1 MTVVDGQ
8 LTSVRRVVDTV
19 SDLNAAIMAKLGKVE
34 GVLEKLVDMNTRLER
49 RMDSM
54 EKEWMVSLLMG

>member
-1 MTVVDGQ
+1 M
-8 LTSVRRVVDTV
+8 RRVVDTL

-34 GVLEKLVDMNTRLER
+34 GVLERVVDMSLKLEG

-54 EKEWMVSLLMG
+54 QKELVVSLLGSKKLIFDCPY

>member
-1 MTVVDGQ
+1 
-8 LTSVRRVVDTV
+8 VRRIVNTV

-34 GVLEKLVDMNTRLER
+34 GVLERVVDMSLKLER

-54 EKEWMVSLLMG
+54 EKELMVSCQPSRKLIFDCPY

>member
-1 MTVVDGQ
+1 
-8 LTSVRRVVDTV
+8 VRRVVDTV

>member
-1 MTVVDGQ
+1 
-8 LTSVRRVVDTV
+8 VRRVVDTV

-54 EKEWMVSLLMG
+54 EKEWMVSLLMGQGS